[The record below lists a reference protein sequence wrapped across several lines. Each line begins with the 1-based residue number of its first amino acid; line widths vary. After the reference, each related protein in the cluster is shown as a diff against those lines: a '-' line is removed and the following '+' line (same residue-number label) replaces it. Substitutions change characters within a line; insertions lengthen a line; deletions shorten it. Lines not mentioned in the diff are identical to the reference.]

1 LPPNL
6 TRLLILEIDDSPEI
20 HRILLSKLLAS
31 ASPKFL
37 SLKGKKIMTVKYSI
51 VERGNPQDQ
60 AAPKKFYPSL
70 QSSGRKTLREL
81 SKRITQMCTVSSPDT
96 LAVIESM
103 LVVIPEELA
112 AGNIVELGDFG
123 SFWLRVKRGNKCPQ
137 KRGLKCPL
145 FRGENVHRDSLTL
158 VFERPDRKWWVRRAI
173 V

>member
-70 QSSGRKTLREL
+70 QSSGFKTLREL

-123 SFWLRVKRGNKCPQ
+123 SFWLRSSSEGADEEDKVSASQVTNLLPRFNPGKEFK
-137 KRGLKCPL
+137 KALSAV
-145 FRGENVHRDSLTL
+145 E
-158 VFERPDRKWWVRRAI
+158 FEKISQA
-173 V
+173 